1 MQYLIPYH
9 RCYNNPHPQ
18 RRVVLDH
25 VSDFISS
32 VSKSLKCGTIRAS
45 KFSIEFRLDVFRYLF
60 NSKGRARGSGKLYE
74 KDDFNSDYFGED
86 WWFVLDKNGD
96 GCCVDFPMEMRT
108 AVKFSPIMYSK
119 CSDGRIVERLRSY
132 SEIVYVILLKRRC

>member
-1 MQYLIPYH
+1 MCLDIYLTVKVEPGDQESCMK
-9 RCYNNPHPQ
+9 RMTLT
-18 RRVVLDH
+18 V
-25 VSDFISS
+25 
-32 VSKSLKCGTIRAS
+32 TT
-45 KFSIEFRLDVFRYLF
+45 
-60 NSKGRARGSGKLYE
+60 
-74 KDDFNSDYFGED
+74 FGEV

-96 GCCVDFPMEMRT
+96 GCCVDFPVEMRT

>member
-45 KFSIEFRLDVFRYLF
+45 KFSIGFRLDVFRYLTV
-60 NSKGRARGSGKLYE
+60 KVE
-74 KDDFNSDYFGED
+74 P
-86 WWFVLDKNGD
+86 GD
-96 GCCVDFPMEMRT
+96 QESCMKRMTLTVTTLVKTGGLSWTKMEM
-108 AVKFSPIMYSK
+108 AVA
-119 CSDGRIVERLRSY
+119 
-132 SEIVYVILLKRRC
+132 